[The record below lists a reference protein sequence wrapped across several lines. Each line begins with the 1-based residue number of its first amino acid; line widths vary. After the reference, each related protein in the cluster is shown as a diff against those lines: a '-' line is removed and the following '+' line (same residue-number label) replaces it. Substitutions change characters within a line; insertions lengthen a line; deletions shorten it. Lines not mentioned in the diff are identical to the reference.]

1 MTTNIA
7 PAFIDVYSINDADD
21 SDPDSIY
28 YATANTIDELRSRL
42 IDAMGNVT
50 LDFLFTDDDMHH
62 DVYNVCNADNDVIAV
77 AYIGHA

>member
-7 PAFIDVYSINDADD
+7 PAFIDVYSINDDDD
-21 SDPDSIY
+21 SDPDSVY
-28 YATANTIDELRSRL
+28 YATANTIDELCSHL

-50 LDFLFTDDDMHH
+50 LDFLFTDDDMGH
-62 DVYNVCNADNDVIAV
+62 DVYDVCNADNDVIAV

>member
-7 PAFIDVYSINDADD
+7 PAFIDVYAINDADD

-28 YATANTIDELRSRL
+28 YASANTTAELRSGL

-50 LDFLFTDDDMHH
+50 LDFLFTDDDTGH
-62 DVYNVCNADNDVIAV
+62 DVYNVRNADNNVIAV
-77 AYIGHA
+77 AYIGRA